1 MLNPEK
7 SLSINVAAGV
17 LQDTRGQ
24 VLISQRLP
32 GAHQAGAW
40 EFPGGKIHAGETP
53 LAALT
58 RELAEELG
66 IVIRTAAPLTR
77 FQHDYADRTVVLD
90 VWCVTEYDG
99 MPQGLEGQPIR
110 WAAPEELLEQGL
122 LPADRPIV
130 DALMRSR

>member
-1 MLNPEK
+1 MPKPEK
-7 SLSINVAAGV
+7 SLCINVVVGV
-17 LQDTRGQ
+17 LQDNRGQ

-32 GAHQAGAW
+32 SAHQAGAW
-40 EFPGGKIHAGETP
+40 EFPGGKIHEGETP

-66 IVIRTAAPLTR
+66 IVIRTATPLTR

-90 VWCVTEYDG
+90 VWCVNEYDG

-110 WAAPEELLEQGL
+110 WAVPENLLKQGL

-130 DALMRSR
+130 DALMRCR